1 MKSNSLLIIVGMVVS
16 FIGGI
21 FINPLVFNTVELHKT
36 KSGLYILDSDRIYEV
51 KELHKEKDVTNYR
64 IIE

>member
-1 MKSNSLLIIVGMVVS
+1 MVVS
-16 FIGGI
+16 FISGI
-21 FINPLVFNTVELHKT
+21 FINPLVFNTVELLKT